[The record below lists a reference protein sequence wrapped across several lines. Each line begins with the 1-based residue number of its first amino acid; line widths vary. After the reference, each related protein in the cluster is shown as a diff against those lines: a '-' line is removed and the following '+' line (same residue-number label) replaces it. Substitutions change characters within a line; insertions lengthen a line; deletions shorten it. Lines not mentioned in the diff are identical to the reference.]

1 MKDSTKG
8 WLYVAVQFA
17 LAGIII
23 ISSYIEGGNVDYGMQ
38 FLHWIG
44 IVLLAIGGIIIL
56 FAVFNFGQ
64 VITPNPIPLDE
75 NKLRTGGLYKYVRH
89 PMYFS
94 VLILLIGVVFY
105 FGAVLSLV
113 WIAAAFMF
121 LSRKSNFEE
130 RFLVKKFPEYSSY
143 RTRTKKLIPFI
154 Y

>member
-8 WLYVAVQFA
+8 WVYVAVQFA

-23 ISSYIEGGNVDYGMQ
+23 ISSYIEGRNVDYGIPYM
-38 FLHWIG
+38 HWIG
-44 IVLLAIGGIIIL
+44 VVLLVTGGILIL

-64 VITPNPIPLDE
+64 MITPNPIPLDK
-75 NKLRTGGLYKYVRH
+75 NMLRTGGLYKYVRH

-105 FGAVLSLV
+105 FSAVFSLV
-113 WIAAAFMF
+113 WIFAAFLF
-121 LSRKSNFEE
+121 LSHKADFEE
-130 RFLVKKFPEYSSY
+130 RFLIRKFPEYNSY
-143 RTRTKKLIPFI
+143 RNLTKKLIPFI